1 MRFPAPT
8 GKIGF
13 TLIEVILAVGIF
25 ALVLVAINTAFFAS
39 MRLRQRTSEVL
50 EEKLPLAHA
59 LSVLRRDLQNALP
72 PGGVLAGNF
81 RSEGPVT
88 TSGAV
93 SGSGTAGAKGAPSTV
108 MGGQNTG
115 LDFFTSTGHL
125 SDDQPWADTQEV
137 NYQLM
142 ESTNHNAVYGKDLV
156 RSVTRNLLATPS
168 QMADVQRLAAN
179 IESLEF
185 AYYDGTQWQDAWDTS
200 TGLTGLPTAV
210 RVRVQPA
217 SREGPTLRSVQPLEM
232 IVVLGYAGVTNQTQN
247 VGGTP

>member
-1 MRFPAPT
+1 MRLPAPT
-8 GKIGF
+8 AKIAF

-39 MRLRQRTSEVL
+39 IRLRQRTSDVL

-72 PGGVLAGNF
+72 PGGTLGGNL
-81 RSEGPVT
+81 RSDGPSS
-88 TSGAV
+88 TSGMI
-93 SGSGTAGAKGAPSTV
+93 SGSGATGSKGAPSTV

-115 LDFFTSTGHL
+115 LDFFTTTGHL
-125 SDDQPWADTQEV
+125 SDDEPWADVQEV

-142 ESTNHNAVYGKDLV
+142 EATNHNGVYGMDLV
-156 RSVTRNLLATPS
+156 RSVTRNLLATTS
-168 QMADVQRLAAN
+168 QMADVQRLAGN

-185 AYYDGTQWQDAWDTS
+185 AYFDGTQWQDTWDTS

-217 SREGPTLRSVQPLEM
+217 SSEGPTLRNVQPLEM